1 MFARMLSLL
10 ASLFSLHDNGVSLCP
25 NALYPVSKA
34 GRVVGISQSRETR
47 LQGNEDMEGGSQTNC
62 CLLPPFGVPLGQGQG
77 QAADPGSL
85 CPLVA

>member
-34 GRVVGISQSRETR
+34 DRVVGISQSRETP
-47 LQGNEDMEGGSQTNC
+47 LQGNEAMEGGSQTNC
-62 CLLPPFGVPLGQGQG
+62 CLHLVFLWAKAKAKWLTQGLCVPWLPR
-77 QAADPGSL
+77 
-85 CPLVA
+85 